1 MSRIFVAGLGAVSP
15 AGWNVAALRDALN
28 HGEPLPTQSME
39 RPGWEKPLRARL
51 VPNPAVRPEFLAHPR
66 LRRTSPIT
74 HYAMAAALDA
84 TAQLRANPDPKR
96 RLGLVVCLQSGCVN
110 YSCRFFNE
118 TLKDPATASPL
129 LFPETVYAA
138 PASHVAAVLENV
150 SLASTLVGDPAAFLQ
165 GIALGAQW
173 LEENRVDA
181 CLVIGAEET
190 NWILADA
197 LWHLERSAVITGGA
211 GALCLSREPK
221 LSSGVEL
228 AAITDAHTYSATKTR
243 IQAARAMRAQLAMNP
258 ANQSERRPP
267 ARHDS
272 DDNNPQHAGPE
283 AGAPMATDELLCDG
297 VGSSPRADAPEL
309 AAWQDWTGPRISPKR
324 ILGEGMMA
332 AAAWQC
338 VAACDAVAGGK
349 FAAANVSLVGSNQQA
364 IGARFTFDLS
374 GGKPPGNIRP

>member
-15 AGWNVAALRDALN
+15 AGWNVAALREALDK
-28 HGEPLPTQSME
+28 GQPLPIQPMA
-39 RPGWEKPLRARL
+39 RPGWDKPLPARL
-51 VPNPAVRPEFLAHPR
+51 VPNPAVRPAFLAHPL

-74 HYAMAAALDA
+74 HYVVAAALEA
-84 TAQLRANPDPKR
+84 TAKLRANHDPKL

-110 YSCRFFNE
+110 YSCRFFDE

-150 SLASTLVGDPAAFLQ
+150 SLAGTLVGDPAVFLQ
-165 GIALGAQW
+165 GVSLGAQW
-173 LEENRVDA
+173 LEENRADA

-197 LWHLERSAVITGGA
+197 LWHLERSAILTAGA
-211 GALCLSREPK
+211 GALCLCRNPE
-221 LSSGVEL
+221 LSTGVEL
-228 AAITDAHTYSATKTR
+228 AAITDAHTYSAHHSR
-243 IQAARAMRAQLAMNP
+243 MQAARSMRGQLAGNS

-267 ARHDS
+267 ARYDS
-272 DDNNPQHAGPE
+272 DGRNPQHAGPE
-283 AGAPMATDELLCDG
+283 AGVPMATDELLCDG
-297 VGSSPRADAPEL
+297 LGNSPRADAPEL
-309 AAWQDWTGPRISPKR
+309 AAWRDWTGSRISPKR
-324 ILGEGMMA
+324 ILGEGLMA

-338 VAACDAVAGGK
+338 VVACDAVAGGR

-364 IGARFTFDLS
+364 IGARFELVAQAS
-374 GGKPPGNIRP
+374 RL